1 MMQKIVFATGNK
13 NKLKEA
19 REILGATWQLA
30 SLTDIGC
37 TEEIPETKGTIQG
50 NAIQKAEYIKE
61 KYGIDC
67 FAEDTGLEVHA
78 LNGEPGVYSARYAG
92 PGAQSKDNIAL
103 VLDKLKGADDR
114 SARFKTVIALFFRGE
129 LHTFEG
135 IVNGKILASEKG
147 SGGFG
152 YDPIFQP
159 DGYSES
165 FGELPAEVKNKISHR
180 ARALRDFAA
189 FMQEQNTK

>member
-1 MMQKIVFATGNK
+1 MQKIVFATGNK

-19 REILGATWQLA
+19 REILGGTWQLEGL
-30 SLTDIGC
+30 SDIGC
-37 TEEIPETKGTIQG
+37 TEEIPETRGTIKG
-50 NAIQKAEYIKE
+50 NAVQKAEYIRE

-67 FAEDTGLEVHA
+67 FAEDTGLEIKA

-92 PGAQSKDNIAL
+92 PDAQSADNIAL
-103 VLDKLKGADDR
+103 VLEKMKGVKDR

-135 IVNGKILASEKG
+135 IVEGQILESEKG

-159 DGYSES
+159 EGYAET

-180 ARALRDFAA
+180 GSALRSFAA
-189 FMQEQNTK
+189 FMQKQTAGS